1 MANSNDLFGSSNVT
15 SLECGLGV
23 GSELLIRRQKSEST
37 SGRSK
42 NPALLERDLGE
53 IPPRKPS

>member
-1 MANSNDLFGSSNVT
+1 LFGFFNVT